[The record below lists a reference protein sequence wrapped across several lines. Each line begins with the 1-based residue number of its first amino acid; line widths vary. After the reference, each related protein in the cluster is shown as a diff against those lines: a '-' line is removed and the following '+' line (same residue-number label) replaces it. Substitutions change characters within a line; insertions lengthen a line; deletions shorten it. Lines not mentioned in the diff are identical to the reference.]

1 MKIGFSFGR
10 CIRDIVR
17 GEVDIDDVLVIVART
32 RMPDLE
38 AVEKVI
44 SEYMWRQDY
53 LHGLDEVECQRVGAE
68 LFESGRVHQARL
80 EGGNPWGMKMAHEDA
95 VWADVVPTTHMDE
108 QVKEAWNHYR
118 FLLNMTS
125 DIPTKEV
132 YGK

>member
-32 RMPDLE
+32 RMPDLIS
-38 AVEKVI
+38 VKSVI
-44 SEYMWRQDY
+44 SDYMYRQDY
-53 LHGLDEVECQRVGAE
+53 LYGLEEDECQRVGTE

-80 EGGNPWGMKMAHEDA
+80 ESGNIWGHGAAHSDA
-95 VWADVVPTTHMDE
+95 VWADVVPTATMSE

-118 FLLNMTS
+118 FLLNMS
-125 DIPTKEV
+125 SNIPDKEI
-132 YGK
+132 YR

>member
-17 GEVDIDDVLVIVART
+17 GDVDIDDVLVIVART
-32 RMPDLE
+32 HMTTSE
-38 AVEKVI
+38 QVANVI
-44 SEYMWRQDY
+44 AEYMYRNDY
-53 LHGLDEVECQRVGAE
+53 LLGLDEDECQQVGAE

-80 EGGNPWGMKMAHEDA
+80 ESGNIWGMGLAHGDA
-95 VWADVVPTTHMDE
+95 VWADVVPTTNMND

-125 DIPTKEV
+125 NIPEADIYK
-132 YGK
+132 